1 MSAQLPKKGRA
12 KNIDVSPAQ
21 ELIIGRSRGYLEE
34 LWLYHQLI
42 LLDETIQSGT
52 RIDRIG
58 LGVHEN
64 ESLEDEP
71 PGATPGPPALSKSR
85 PRPKSGIRGVPGHLG
100 GGVGAAAGL
109 SFTYRRKPKPLIAM
123 VMHSSVVNEGSA
135 VHFI

>member
-1 MSAQLPKKGRA
+1 MRVERSTPKKRCLQI
-12 KNIDVSPAQ
+12 IDVSPAQ
-21 ELIIGRSRGYLEE
+21 ELIIGRCRGYLEE

-42 LLDETIQSGT
+42 LLDETIQSCT

-71 PGATPGPPALSKSR
+71 PGATPGPLALSKSR
-85 PRPKSGIRGVPGHLG
+85 PRPKSGIRGVSGHLG

-109 SFTYRRKPKPLIAM
+109 SFTHRRKPKPLAFAM
-123 VMHSSVVNEGSA
+123 LLFG
-135 VHFI
+135 I

>member
-64 ESLEDEP
+64 ESLEDEQ
-71 PGATPGPPALSKSR
+71 PGATPGPLALSKSR
-85 PRPKSGIRGVPGHLG
+85 PRPTSGIRGAPGHLG
-100 GGVGAAAGL
+100 DGVGAAAGL
-109 SFTYRRKPKPLIAM
+109 AFTFWGKRKPLT
-123 VMHSSVVNEGSA
+123 VQLQQV
-135 VHFI
+135 

>member
-42 LLDETIQSGT
+42 LLDETIQSDT

-71 PGATPGPPALSKSR
+71 PGATPGPLARKLASGASQGTLEEVWE
-85 PRPKSGIRGVPGHLG
+85 PRRGLVLRIGENQNP
-100 GGVGAAAGL
+100 
-109 SFTYRRKPKPLIAM
+109 
-123 VMHSSVVNEGSA
+123 
-135 VHFI
+135 